1 MSDEYALFLG
11 CTIPTK
17 EFGYEASTRK
27 VFEALGIGLED
38 MEGYICCG
46 YPAETPIAHDTWL
59 AMAAYN
65 IALAEEKGLDLV
77 TPCNGC
83 FSSLKKANIILK
95 EDKAQS
101 EKTNAELKKLGKK
114 YNGTIEVKHI
124 AEVLHEN
131 MEKINELVKNPLKDI
146 SVAPHTGC
154 HIVKP
159 SEYLQVD
166 DPNDPKILD
175 ELVEITGAKSLDYID
190 KNMCCGNVLRGL
202 DEEVSV
208 AIARE
213 KMKRV
218 KEADADCM
226 TTICPACHLQYDI
239 GQLEIKSKLKEEYNI
254 PVLHYPQLLGLA
266 MGIAPEELGMDQL
279 KVKANKVMEK
289 GGIKQDGV

>member
-1 MSDEYALFLG
+1 MSDEYALYLG

-27 VFEALGIGLED
+27 VCEVLDIGLHD
-38 MEGYICCG
+38 LEGYICCG
-46 YPAETPIAHDTWL
+46 YPAETPVAHDTWL

-83 FSSLKKANIILK
+83 FNSLKRANTILK
-95 EDKAQS
+95 EDKALR
-101 EKTNAELKKLGKK
+101 EKTNKELSKLGRK
-114 YNGTIEVKHI
+114 YKGTVEVKHI
-124 AEVLHEN
+124 AEVLYDHK
-131 MEKINELVKNPLKDI
+131 EKISENVKKPLKDI
-146 SVAPHTGC
+146 SVAPHIGC

-159 SEYLQVD
+159 SEFMQVD
-166 DPNDPKILD
+166 DPNNPKILD

-202 DEEVSV
+202 EEEVSV
-208 AIARE
+208 SIARE
-213 KMKRV
+213 KLKRI
-218 KEADADCM
+218 KEVNADCM

-239 GQLEIKSKLKEEYNI
+239 GQLEIKSKFKEEYNI

-266 MGIAPEELGMDQL
+266 MGLDPQELGMDQL
-279 KVKANKVMEK
+279 KVKANAVMEK
-289 GGIKQDGV
+289 GGIN